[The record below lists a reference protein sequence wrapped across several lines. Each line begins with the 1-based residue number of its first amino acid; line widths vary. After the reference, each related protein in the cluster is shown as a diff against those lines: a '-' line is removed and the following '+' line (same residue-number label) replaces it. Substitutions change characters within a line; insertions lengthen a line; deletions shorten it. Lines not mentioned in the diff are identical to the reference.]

1 MKITM
6 KYHSIQI
13 QSEQDSDIDTLLQDL
28 HQSKKARYLLYQ
40 NKQLYLNG
48 NLCKQNQLITKN
60 DEVQIHLPDETLSSI
75 PPDFTELSI
84 CYEDELLL
92 AVNKPSH
99 LLVHSD
105 GVDTSHTLCNRVQ
118 GYYLMQG
125 ITAPVRPLHRLDKET
140 SGIVLFCKIPF
151 FQPLLDHMMKE
162 KQIQR
167 EYEAIVEGSIHQK
180 KQTITYPIARDR
192 HDARKMRVSA
202 TGKHAKTTITLQK
215 NYGAYSWIHARLFT
229 GRTHQI
235 RVHLAALK
243 HPLLSDSLYGTPSDK
258 IHRLALHASLLTL
271 QHPFTNQKIQVT
283 CEMPLD
289 MKDLL

>member
-140 SGIVLFCKIPF
+140 SGIVLF
-151 FQPLLDHMMKE
+151 LSL
-162 KQIQR
+162 
-167 EYEAIVEGSIHQK
+167 IH
-180 KQTITYPIARDR
+180 I
-192 HDARKMRVSA
+192 
-202 TGKHAKTTITLQK
+202 
-215 NYGAYSWIHARLFT
+215 
-229 GRTHQI
+229 
-235 RVHLAALK
+235 
-243 HPLLSDSLYGTPSDK
+243 
-258 IHRLALHASLLTL
+258 
-271 QHPFTNQKIQVT
+271 
-283 CEMPLD
+283 
-289 MKDLL
+289 